1 MSEIKKKL
9 ILICL
14 GLYIAFAIIVVWPDE
29 PFISEKLDEKKEAFK
44 HKIGRF
50 YYRPFMNIFI
60 GNIPKS
66 GYLQKSFSIWVF
78 ERKEDKFQ
86 SIWSSRKSL
95 KPATIKIKTNQLDL
109 RIQLEL
115 KSEIQKSSTNLNKQK
130 IIDDFRNSS
139 KIKRL
144 CYFFKDSIHFGN
156 IPRKDVF
163 IVFKITSQ
171 HYKTD
176 EKYEFLEVV
185 HSCSDSSSTIN
196 NLPQPRI
203 ENNIVI
209 LSE

>member
-50 YYRPFMNIFI
+50 YYRPFTNIFI

-115 KSEIQKSSTNLNKQK
+115 KSEIQKSSTNL
-130 IIDDFRNSS
+130 
-139 KIKRL
+139 IKL
-144 CYFFKDSIHFGN
+144 
-156 IPRKDVF
+156 V
-163 IVFKITSQ
+163 
-171 HYKTD
+171 
-176 EKYEFLEVV
+176 
-185 HSCSDSSSTIN
+185 
-196 NLPQPRI
+196 
-203 ENNIVI
+203 
-209 LSE
+209 